1 MLTSGYST
9 PHSRS
14 GTSQNLVERSGA
26 VSGRYRKTTEWSA
39 ELEVAEQ
46 ERSGE
51 QGLQK

>member
-9 PHSRS
+9 PHCRS
-14 GTSQNLVERSGA
+14 GASQNLVERSGA
-26 VSGRYRKTTEWSA
+26 VSGRYRKTTERSA